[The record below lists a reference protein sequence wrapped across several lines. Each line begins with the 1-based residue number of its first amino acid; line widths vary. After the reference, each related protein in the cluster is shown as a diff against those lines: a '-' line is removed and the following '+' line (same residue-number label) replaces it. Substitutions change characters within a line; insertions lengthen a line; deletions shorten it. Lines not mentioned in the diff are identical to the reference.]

1 LNSSLKLI
9 SSNEA
14 AECGLASIAMIAN
27 AYGHQCTLSDLRQRF
42 TVSLKGA
49 TLDTLIQMSNSL
61 GMQSRALRL
70 ELSEVGQLRLPCI
83 LHWDLSHFVVLAEVR
98 RNGVVIFDPARGRR
112 VLGSDELSKHFTGVA
127 LEAFPTASFEK
138 KKLEPTVLWSGLI
151 AGVRGLRRSLALLL
165 GLSLALQIFTVI
177 GPMLTQWTVDQVLVS
192 ADQPLLVVLVVAFS
206 LSLLLQMGI
215 GIVRSLTVIN
225 LSTGLGLQWAG
236 NVLAHLLKLPID
248 YFEKRHLG
256 DIVSRMGSIGAIQRT
271 LTTSFVEAL
280 IDGLMASVTVVL
292 MLIYSW
298 KLAVITFA
306 AVTLYLG
313 LRLATYRAFRDR
325 SEQQM
330 NAAAKQ
336 QTHLLES
343 IRGVSSL
350 RLAGVE
356 ARRQATYG
364 GLMVDTTNHD
374 VRLAHMGLGFSTAS
388 GLIFGAERIAVI
400 AVGAMLAMS
409 NVFSVGMLIAYLAYK
424 DQFAGRISALIDKLI
439 EFRMLRLHGERLS
452 DIVLTPP
459 EADAGSAIQQVPRGF
474 GLSTRGLSFRYAD
487 GEPWVLKD
495 LDLEIAEGESVAIVG
510 PSGCG
515 KTTLVKLL
523 LGVLRPVEG
532 ELRIG
537 DQPLAQLGVVNFRR
551 HVGAV
556 MQDDQLFAGSLI
568 DNIALG
574 DETFDLTR
582 IEAAARLA
590 AVHDD
595 IQRMPMGYHTLIGDM
610 GAALSG
616 GQKQRVI
623 LARALYRKPKVLVL
637 DEATSHLDVERERL
651 VNDAV
656 KRLKLTRIIIAH
668 RPETIASADRV
679 LVMQQGRIVQQ
690 LAAVRGGQ
698 AATLASEASA

>member
-1 LNSSLKLI
+1 
-9 SSNEA
+9 
-14 AECGLASIAMIAN
+14 
-27 AYGHQCTLSDLRQRF
+27 
-42 TVSLKGA
+42 
-49 TLDTLIQMSNSL
+49 
-61 GMQSRALRL
+61 
-70 ELSEVGQLRLPCI
+70 
-83 LHWDLSHFVVLAEVR
+83 
-98 RNGVVIFDPARGRR
+98 
-112 VLGSDELSKHFTGVA
+112 
-127 LEAFPTASFEK
+127 
-138 KKLEPTVLWSGLI
+138 
-151 AGVRGLRRSLALLL
+151 
-165 GLSLALQIFTVI
+165 
-177 GPMLTQWTVDQVLVS
+177 MLTQWTVDQVLVS

-459 EADAGSAIQQVPRGF
+459 EADAGSAIQQVPQGF
-474 GLSTRGLSFRYAD
+474 GLSARGLSFRYAD

-610 GAALSG
+610 GTALSG

-656 KRLKLTRIIIAH
+656 ERLKLTRIIIAH